1 MLDSLV
7 RVSRRVLRVPKAVA
21 SPTGI
26 GPRRGH
32 EAHNANV
39 RRPVEG
45 VNRTTNSG
53 PGPVTAPGPLTSV
66 YHGARLRRPRRTRS
80 RGARARVMRTRAHE
94 SCKKTCGLIPCVY
107 RRAAGRATGGLTRA
121 VLPATRQSPHPGRR
135 PTPSGSRRSTR
146 GEVHDDPRRT
156 STHGSVA
163 AREPRG
169 PAGHRPPTRSQRR

>member
-1 MLDSLV
+1 MTRVHV
-7 RVSRRVLRVPKAVA
+7 RLLGPCFKTGPKSTQSSSVADRYRSASRARARD
-21 SPTGI
+21 
-26 GPRRGH
+26 
-32 EAHNANV
+32 ANV

-45 VNRTTNSG
+45 EPYDQQRARTG
-53 PGPVTAPGPLTSV
+53 D
-66 YHGARLRRPRRTRS
+66 GARSVNLRVPWRALATASTHALPRR
-80 RGARARVMRTRAHE
+80 ARDARAHE
-94 SCKKTCGLIPCVY
+94 SYKTCGLIPCVY

-146 GEVHDDPRRT
+146 GEVHDDARRT